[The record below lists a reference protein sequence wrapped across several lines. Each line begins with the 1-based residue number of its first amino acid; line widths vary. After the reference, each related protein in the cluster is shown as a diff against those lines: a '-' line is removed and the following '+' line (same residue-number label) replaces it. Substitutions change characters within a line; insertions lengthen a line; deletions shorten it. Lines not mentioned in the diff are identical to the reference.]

1 MAPGIGDTLRR
12 LLGSSGQSGEAQAAG
27 APVAY
32 KGYIIQPA
40 PKADGKQWLT
50 AGVITKEF
58 GETVKEHRFVRGD
71 YHGSRDTA
79 AEFSIS
85 KGQQIVDL
93 EGDRIF
99 D

>member
-1 MAPGIGDTLRR
+1 MAPGIGETLRR
-12 LLGSSGQSGEAQAAG
+12 LIGSNTQGATKKAAE
-27 APVAY
+27 APVPY
-32 KGYIIQPA
+32 KGYMIQPA
-40 PKADGKQWLT
+40 PQQDGAHWLT

-58 GETVKEHRFVRGD
+58 GETVKEHKFVRGD
-71 YHGSRDTA
+71 YHASRDTA
-79 AEFSIS
+79 AEFSVS